1 VIDAPQWEIGMKS
14 RFWGLVALAAALV
27 GCTGCLLGEALVDG
41 VYGGV
46 SDTVAGAISE
56 TVLGW
61 LGAR

>member
-1 VIDAPQWEIGMKS
+1 MKS
-14 RFWGLVALAAALV
+14 RSWGLVALAAALV